1 MTYNKYHKSR
11 RKTPWDFKSER
22 SPVEDFIRSNYLNAF
37 NQHHKRLSDTN
48 EADLL
53 NAYTPKLC
61 PYCGSDSFKKNGFY
75 NTNLQRYQCKQCGK
89 SFNILTGTLFEDHKI
104 PITEWIDYILQTIS
118 YESNSSI
125 SLNGR
130 NSESTT
136 PYWMHKLFLALEGY
150 QDDIVLHGN
159 VQIDETFYT
168 VITKE
173 IILKENGKKPR
184 GISKNKY
191 IIGIGLD
198 DQGHRYFK
206 LEGKGKPT
214 IRETEQ
220 TFINHIEPG
229 SHLIHDKEHSHRVL
243 IKKLGLTDEAYDSK
257 SLKELD
263 DKDNPLYEV
272 NHMCFLLK
280 KFLQAHSGFN
290 RDDLQGYLDLF
301 SLMMNEPSNK
311 LEKVKI
317 ILDRVISNPK
327 SLRYRTFYA
336 KKHDK

>member
-1 MTYNKYHKSR
+1 MK
-11 RKTPWDFKSER
+11 
-22 SPVEDFIRSNYLNAF
+22 
-37 NQHHKRLSDTN
+37 
-48 EADLL
+48 
-53 NAYTPKLC
+53 
-61 PYCGSDSFKKNGFY
+61 
-75 NTNLQRYQCKQCGK
+75 
-89 SFNILTGTLFEDHKI
+89 
-104 PITEWIDYILQTIS
+104 
-118 YESNSSI
+118 
-125 SLNGR
+125 
-130 NSESTT
+130 
-136 PYWMHKLFLALEGY
+136 
-150 QDDIVLHGN
+150 
-159 VQIDETFYT
+159 
-168 VITKE
+168 
-173 IILKENGKKPR
+173 
-184 GISKNKY
+184 
-191 IIGIGLD
+191 
-198 DQGHRYFK
+198 
-206 LEGKGKPT
+206 
-214 IRETEQ
+214 
-220 TFINHIEPG
+220 PG

>member
-11 RKTPWDFKSER
+11 RRTPWDFKEEGL
-22 SPVEDFIRSNYLNAF
+22 PVEEFIRSNYLNAF
-37 NQHHKRLSDTN
+37 SQHHKRLSDTN
-48 EADLL
+48 EADFL
-53 NAYTPKLC
+53 NSYTPKLC
-61 PYCGSDSFKKNGFY
+61 PYCESGSFKKNGLY
-75 NTNLQRYQCKQCGK
+75 NTNLQRYQCKQCGR

-136 PYWMHKLFLALEGY
+136 PYWMRKLFLALESY
-150 QDDIVLHGN
+150 QDDIVLRGN

-191 IIGIGLD
+191 IIGIGID
-198 DQGHRYFK
+198 DQDHRYFK

-263 DKDNPLYEV
+263 DKDNPLCEV

-301 SLMMNEPSNK
+301 SLIMNEPSNK

-327 SLRYRTFYA
+327 LLRYRTFYA
-336 KKHDK
+336 KNHD